1 VSELKEVWVAGEA
14 LIDLVPRGEERVPI
28 VGGGPANTAKSLSN
42 LGCRVSFIGG
52 ISSDEYGAMIRKE
65 LDGVNLSLALKS
77 DLPTALA
84 KVSLN
89 ASGSASYEF
98 SLEGTATFDFRS
110 DWLPKGE
117 PEILHVGT
125 LGTVMEP
132 GASNLLEWA
141 SQMSAPIVFDPN
153 IRPSVLSDKARYRA
167 VFERWA
173 GISTVVKMSSEDL
186 EWLGYSNPARLF
198 DLGFKY
204 LIVTKSKDGIEGFTK
219 ESAASV
225 PGVAVD
231 VVDTVGAGD
240 TVGAIVVEGLAKFG
254 VSGLEDNLLSVLT
267 RAAKAAA
274 ITCSRAGAKPPTL
287 AELEG

>member
-1 VSELKEVWVAGEA
+1 
-14 LIDLVPRGEERVPI
+14 
-28 VGGGPANTAKSLSN
+28 VGGGPANTAKALSN
-42 LGCRVSFIGG
+42 LGFGVSFIGG
-52 ISSDEYGAMIRKE
+52 ISSDDYGAMIRNE

-84 KVSLN
+84 RVSLN

-110 DWLPKGE
+110 EWLPKGE
-117 PEILHVGT
+117 PGILHVGT
-125 LGTVMEP
+125 LGTVVEP
-132 GASNLLEWA
+132 GASNLFEWA

-204 LIVTKSKDGIEGFTK
+204 LIVTKGKDGIEGFTK
-219 ESAASV
+219 EGAASV